1 MDTVGTDA
9 INLGTQAA
17 AKTIT
22 IGNNASAKVDI
33 NAIAIELDSADTI
46 VTDSV
51 TTTAFTSGTTMTL
64 SSGGIL
70 AMDTVGTDAI
80 NLGTQAAAKTITIG
94 NDASAKVDVNAIDIE
109 LDSSGTIVTDSV
121 TTTAFTS
128 GTTMTFSSGGILAM
142 DTVGTDA
149 INIGIEAQAK
159 TITIGNDASA
169 KVDVNA
175 LAIELDSAGTIVTD
189 SVTSTAFT
197 SGTTMTLSS
206 GGILEMDTVG
216 TDEIRIGKAAA
227 KTITIGND
235 ASAKVDVNA
244 LAIELDS
251 AGTILTDSVTSTAFT
266 SGTTMT
272 LSSGGILEMDT
283 VGTEEIR
290 IGKEAAAK
298 TITIGNDASAKVD
311 VNALAIE
318 LDSAGTIVTDS
329 VTSTAFTSGTTM
341 TLSSGGILEMD
352 TVGTDA
358 INIGI
363 EAQAKTIT
371 IGNDASAKVDVNA
384 LAIELDSAGTIV
396 TDSVTTTAF
405 TSGTT
410 MTLSSGGIL
419 EMDTVGTDEIR
430 IGKEAAAKTITIG
443 NDASAKV
450 DVNALAIELDSA
462 GTIVTDSVTST
473 AFTSGTTMTLSSGG
487 ILEMDTVGTEEIRIG
502 KEAAAK
508 TITIGNDASA
518 KVDVNALAIELDA
531 GSTGMTLSSVGTLA
545 MDTVGTAAINLGT
558 QTTAKTITIEQMN
571 PLK

>member
-1 MDTVGTDA
+1 
-9 INLGTQAA
+9 
-17 AKTIT
+17 
-22 IGNNASAKVDI
+22 
-33 NAIAIELDSADTI
+33 
-46 VTDSV
+46 
-51 TTTAFTSGTTMTL
+51 
-64 SSGGIL
+64 
-70 AMDTVGTDAI
+70 
-80 NLGTQAAAKTITIG
+80 
-94 NDASAKVDVNAIDIE
+94 
-109 LDSSGTIVTDSV
+109 
-121 TTTAFTS
+121 
-128 GTTMTFSSGGILAM
+128 
-142 DTVGTDA
+142 
-149 INIGIEAQAK
+149 
-159 TITIGNDASA
+159 
-169 KVDVNA
+169 
-175 LAIELDSAGTIVTD
+175 
-189 SVTSTAFT
+189 
-197 SGTTMTLSS
+197 
-206 GGILEMDTVG
+206 
-216 TDEIRIGKAAA
+216 
-227 KTITIGND
+227 
-235 ASAKVDVNA
+235 
-244 LAIELDS
+244 
-251 AGTILTDSVTSTAFT
+251 
-266 SGTTMT
+266 MT

-487 ILEMDTVGTEEIRIG
+487 ILEMDTVGTEEINIG

-518 KVDVNALAIELDA
+518 KVDVNAIDIELDA
-531 GSTGMTLSSVGTLA
+531 GSTGMTLNSVGTLA

-558 QTTAKTITIEQMN
+558 QTTAKK
-571 PLK
+571 L